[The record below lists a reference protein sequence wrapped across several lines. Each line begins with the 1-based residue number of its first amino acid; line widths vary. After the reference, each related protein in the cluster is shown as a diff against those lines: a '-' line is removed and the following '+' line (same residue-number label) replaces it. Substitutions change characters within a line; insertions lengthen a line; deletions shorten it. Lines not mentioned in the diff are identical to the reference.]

1 MYNWSHYKLKA
12 PYKIYSRLNKFISFF
27 DYLSYCTIF
36 SNSVYVVIKNVWQLK
51 LLVGSPNWSIPD
63 MNCCSS
69 IIHNIRHM
77 WSCFPKALVVHT
89 WLYTIY
95 SRKSKCA
102 TSALAFLGM
111 LVCVFVCVGVLILT
125 LKAAVSF
132 LLDALSKE
140 SQKEEKSMYQK
151 KY

>member
-1 MYNWSHYKLKA
+1 
-12 PYKIYSRLNKFISFF
+12 
-27 DYLSYCTIF
+27 
-36 SNSVYVVIKNVWQLK
+36 
-51 LLVGSPNWSIPD
+51 
-63 MNCCSS
+63 
-69 IIHNIRHM
+69 M

-89 WLYTIY
+89 WLW
-95 SRKSKCA
+95 KSKCA

-140 SQKEEKSMYQK
+140 SQKEEKIKYQK

>member
-1 MYNWSHYKLKA
+1 M
-12 PYKIYSRLNKFISFF
+12 
-27 DYLSYCTIF
+27 
-36 SNSVYVVIKNVWQLK
+36 VIKNVWQLK